1 MDCLCSE
8 LQQYLALHM
17 SSGATR
23 TIQRNCKPAELL
35 ISLRMP
41 GFSCLRCGGQTWRRP
56 PSNICPS
63 CRSSQRGRHN
73 RKPQSRFRCKSAISS
88 AGAPKITPSKV
99 HAKEPELQQESP
111 SAESSSSA
119 APVQD
124 SDASCY
130 DTMRTQLQQKVLG
143 DLQNLFGLSDAY
155 QVLAV
160 AMTMIDRFQE
170 QKVKFASEA
179 CARSLASFA
188 FTCSGVVDEDIK
200 RRQYLDHLVS
210 THVMSVKDMRTK
222 ECWWAMLLPSKGA

>member
-1 MDCLCSE
+1 MPFCDFRW
-8 LQQYLALHM
+8 ALLVGFVAVPEWLDSPGGFGCVTWCANWKM
-17 SSGATR
+17 S
-23 TIQRNCKPAELL
+23 
-35 ISLRMP
+35 
-41 GFSCLRCGGQTWRRP
+41 RCGLM
-56 PSNICPS
+56 CEL
-63 CRSSQRGRHN
+63 
-73 RKPQSRFRCKSAISS
+73 
-88 AGAPKITPSKV
+88 V